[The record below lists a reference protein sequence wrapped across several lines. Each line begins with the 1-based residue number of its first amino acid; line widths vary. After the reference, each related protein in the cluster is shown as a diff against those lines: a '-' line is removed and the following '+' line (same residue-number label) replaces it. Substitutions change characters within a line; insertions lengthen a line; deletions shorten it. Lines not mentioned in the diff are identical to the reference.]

1 MTPLNEQ
8 AYNYLQ
14 KLIMENHFSY
24 QEVYSETKLSKELGI
39 SRTPLRDA
47 VHRLAQEGYIDII
60 PSKGFM
66 LHQMN
71 RKDVNETF
79 QVRSALETYCTVQI
93 SKASSTR
100 KAKKLF
106 KELDWIMECMNDV
119 FAMFMYRMKRLAEL
133 SLAHKGR
140 MEQTYEEHMAILDCM
155 KNGDTSHIYE
165 ITLKHMETPRDINLE
180 DL

>member
-1 MTPLNEQ
+1 
-8 AYNYLQ
+8 
-14 KLIMENHFSY
+14 
-24 QEVYSETKLSKELGI
+24 
-39 SRTPLRDA
+39 
-47 VHRLAQEGYIDII
+47 
-60 PSKGFM
+60 
-66 LHQMN
+66 MN

-93 SKASSTR
+93 SKTSSTR

-106 KELDWIMECMNDV
+106 KELDWIMECMNDIMGTTHSIKEFSEYDFQFHTKIIDYLENEQFSNV